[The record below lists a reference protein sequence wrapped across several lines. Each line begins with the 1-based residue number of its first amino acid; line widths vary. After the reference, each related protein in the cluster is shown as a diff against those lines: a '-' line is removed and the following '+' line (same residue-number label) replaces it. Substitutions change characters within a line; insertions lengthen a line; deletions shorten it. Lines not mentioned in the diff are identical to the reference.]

1 MYRYWIALNFH
12 TTRRYMK
19 LVEIGFDLAAL
30 ARLKNS
36 KADKK
41 RSK

>member
-19 LVEIGFDLAAL
+19 LLEISFDLAAL
-30 ARLKNS
+30 AMLKNN
-36 KADKK
+36 KADK
-41 RSK
+41 